1 MALPNTHF
9 GVQYIASLME
19 GKKHIFFDGIG
30 GVSMCSLAE
39 ICKREGHTVSGYDKA
54 PSPITRSLEELGIQ
68 IFYEAKKEN
77 ASGADL
83 LVYTLA
89 MPADS
94 PAYVYAKEHG
104 IPCISRADFLGYIMS
119 GYTHR
124 LGIAGTHGKSTT
136 TGMVAHILGE
146 AGVDPTVFNGAMMK
160 DSGSYNVIGKNE
172 FFAFEACEYMDS
184 FLDFSPTAAVVLNVE
199 LDHVD
204 YFPSLEKIKESFGK
218 FMALTGESGIAVVN
232 ADDPDSMDAAKDYK
246 GRLITFGR
254 DNPHAD
260 YTASGLK
267 IDGGLPVFTVLHKG
281 TALAEIRLRMPGLH
295 TVTDAL
301 AACAVCH
308 ALGIPGEAIE
318 RGLNTYEGIGR
329 RMEKILTTPKGTDVY
344 TDYAHHP
351 TEIRTTLSG
360 ACGSSD
366 SCGLGYNK
374 VKVIFQ
380 PHTFSRTHELFDDFA
395 SAFAE
400 SAAEEIILCDIYPAR
415 ETNIYGV
422 SSDKLA
428 DAISQKGKKCTVI
441 HSIPDAAVYAD
452 EQTAEGDMILIM
464 GAGDIIKAADKLKEL
479 YQK

>member
-39 ICKREGHTVSGYDKA
+39 ICKRAGHTVSGFDRS
-54 PSPITRSLEELGIQ
+54 PSPITHSLSDMGITV
-68 IFYEAKKEN
+68 FYEAKGEN
-77 ASGADL
+77 AAGADI

-94 PAYVYAKEHG
+94 PAYVYAKEHD

-136 TGMVAHILGE
+136 TGMVAHILTE

-160 DSGSYNVIGKNE
+160 DSASYNVIGKNE

-184 FLDFSPTAAVVLNVE
+184 FLDFSPTAAVILNVE

-204 YFPSLEKIKESFGK
+204 YFPSLERIKESFGA
-218 FMALTGESGIAVVN
+218 FMALTGENGLAVVN
-232 ADDPDSMDAAKDYK
+232 GDDENSLDAAKGYK
-246 GRLITFGR
+246 GRLVTFGHR
-254 DNPHAD
+254 NPHAD
-260 YTASGLK
+260 YTASDLSVEEGH
-267 IDGGLPVFTVLHKG
+267 PVFSILYKGEVLAK
-281 TALAEIRLRMPGLH
+281 IRLRVPGLH
-295 TVTDAL
+295 SVSDAL

-308 ALGIPGEAIE
+308 SVGIAGTAIE
-318 RGLNTYEGIGR
+318 RGLNSYEGIGR
-329 RMEKILTTPKGTDVY
+329 RMEKILTTPKETDVY

-360 ACGSSD
+360 ACG
-366 SCGLGYNK
+366 LGYRK

-395 SAFAE
+395 AAFAE
-400 SAAEEIILCDIYPAR
+400 SAADEIILCDIYPAR

-422 SSDKLA
+422 SSDRLA
-428 DAISQKGKKCTVI
+428 DAVSQKGKNCTVI

-452 EQTAEGDMILIM
+452 EQTGKGDMILIM
-464 GAGDIIKAADKLKEL
+464 GAGDIIKAADRLKEM
-479 YQK
+479 YRN